1 VQVRKVELEAA
12 NVKPNTHEKDKEDQ
26 EYAEMMPWD
35 SQGCLERMEHINQ
48 LVKDV
53 SHFTQSPK
61 KNTLFLIIY
70 DFGVF
75 FFPFDW
81 AYSNKDTTQFY

>member
-1 VQVRKVELEAA
+1 MQVRKVELEAA

-53 SHFTQSPK
+53 SHSPPK
-61 KNTLFLIIY
+61 TRSFVIIY
-70 DFGVF
+70 TFGVF

-81 AYSNKDTTQFY
+81 VSNTLKIPPAQFD